1 LLVLL
6 AGWLL
11 LEYVLLELL
20 AARIGWGLV
29 LALLS
34 LKGGL
39 GLLVLAFMTVSAART
54 VRASKDLGRFAAI
67 GFPLASGI
75 LIALPGLIP
84 MLVGIALFSPTLRG
98 RVTSWRHNRASRQSD
113 PRMLEL
119 QTSEWTEIGP
129 KKTRRKHKSGKAPL
143 ERQPPSV

>member
-1 LLVLL
+1 M
-6 AGWLL
+6 L
-11 LEYVLLELL
+11 LEYVLLEML

-29 LALLS
+29 LVLLS

-39 GLLVLAFMTVSAART
+39 GLVVLAVMTVSASRAI
-54 VRASKDLGRFAAI
+54 RASKDVGRLAAI

-84 MLVGIALFSPTLRG
+84 MLVGIALFSPSLRQS
-98 RVTSWRHNRASRQSD
+98 VTSWRRKRAARESD

-119 QTSEWTEIGP
+119 QSSEWTEVGP
-129 KKTRRKHKSGKAPL
+129 KKSRRKHKSGKAPL